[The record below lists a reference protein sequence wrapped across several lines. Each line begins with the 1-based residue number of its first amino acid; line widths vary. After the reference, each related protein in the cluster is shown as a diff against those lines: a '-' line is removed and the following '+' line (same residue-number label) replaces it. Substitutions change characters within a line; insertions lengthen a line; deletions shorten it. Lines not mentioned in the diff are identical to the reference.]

1 MKKTKKQKTRPLSY
15 TTHKNNSKWVNDL
28 NIRPDTITSLK
39 ENIRMKLLGTGLE
52 NDVFLYDIKITTKGK
67 NHKWDYNKLKSFCT
81 AKEIINKMK
90 MWSTEWKKNFVTTYW
105 MRG

>member
-52 NDVFLYDIKITTKGK
+52 NDVFLYDIKTTRKGK
-67 NHKWDYNKLKSFCT
+67 KSQVGLQQ
-81 AKEIINKMK
+81 A
-90 MWSTEWKKNFVTTYW
+90 
-105 MRG
+105 